1 LKETLVSTKRNG
13 RWGSLQNKIKKG
25 GSEDAHLVAA
35 TVVTATSPLHGGG
48 GWGLVIKN
56 RGREDVP
63 SSWHVMVRY
72 P

>member
-1 LKETLVSTKRNG
+1 MADG
-13 RWGSLQNKIKKG
+13 GAYKIKLKKV
-25 GSEDAHLVAA
+25 EARMR
-35 TVVTATSPLHGGG
+35 TSLLHGGG

-63 SSWHVMVRY
+63 SSWHVVVRY